1 MECSQADGFE
11 EISMRTQGRRDVG
24 RVALDILVDLEEI
37 LCIRRS
43 RDHVLVRVD
52 DERVEDGVNGTGSV
66 ERHGR
71 VLRFGVLSFSDGA
84 TNRHNFKLNLTTWP
98 EP

>member
-52 DERVEDGVNGTGSV
+52 DEGVEDGVNGTGSV

-71 VLRFGVLSFSDGA
+71 VLRFGVLRF
-84 TNRHNFKLNLTTWP
+84 RMVRRLVTTSR
-98 EP
+98 

>member
-1 MECSQADGFE
+1 
-11 EISMRTQGRRDVG
+11 MRTQGRRDVG
-24 RVALDILVDLEEI
+24 RVALDILVDLEET

-52 DERVEDGVNGTGSV
+52 DEGVEDGVNGPGSV

-71 VLRFGVLSFSDGA
+71 VRRFGVLRF
-84 TNRHNFKLNLTTWP
+84 RMVRRIVTTSS
-98 EP
+98 

>member
-1 MECSQADGFE
+1 M
-11 EISMRTQGRRDVG
+11 
-24 RVALDILVDLEEI
+24 VDLEEI
-37 LCIRRS
+37 LRNQRS

-52 DERVEDGVNGTGSV
+52 DEGVEDGVNGTGSV

-84 TNRHNFKLNLTTWP
+84 TNRHNFKLTLALTKKLGCHATASRHLCCV
-98 EP
+98 